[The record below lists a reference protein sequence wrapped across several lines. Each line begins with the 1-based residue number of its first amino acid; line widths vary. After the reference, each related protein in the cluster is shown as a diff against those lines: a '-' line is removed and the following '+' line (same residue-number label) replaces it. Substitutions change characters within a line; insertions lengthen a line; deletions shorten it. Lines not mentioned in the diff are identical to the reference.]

1 MLFCYNYKCQP
12 LGKILIEII
21 ITSKHKNLP
30 KTDSIIIQI
39 KIPRI
44 PEIPRKSLIAQG
56 RSFFIC
62 KSNPT

>member
-1 MLFCYNYKCQP
+1 MLFYYTYKCQP

-44 PEIPRKSLIAQG
+44 PKSLIAQG